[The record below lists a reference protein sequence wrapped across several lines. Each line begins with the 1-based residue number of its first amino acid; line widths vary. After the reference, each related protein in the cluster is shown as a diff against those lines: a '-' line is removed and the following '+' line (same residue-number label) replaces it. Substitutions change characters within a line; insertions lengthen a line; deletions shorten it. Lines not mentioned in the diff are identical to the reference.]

1 MSLRLLPWFALAG
14 LLLAGP
20 GFAEDGPRIARVRPV
35 PDLPYLIVDV
45 EYPRGGA
52 ELSFTFE
59 ADGKPAPSRAVG
71 GGSEPTR
78 LQATYLVY
86 PGAACRRLVA
96 RWGEGAGERTAPAM
110 PAWKAP
116 ALAVLLDRLG
126 DREALFEAADLDFQ
140 VFPPA
145 AASFVQEGAPLVPR
159 RVEAGGP
166 GERLRISPR
175 WRPGLNEIRMTVT
188 GPAERRE
195 RTFTFVLLED
205 GGLAMGD
212 AARLV
217 YGEVGSKS
225 GPFHRLVVDG
235 DAVAVSDEALGKLQ
249 VTDGGWIFERPVL
262 VAKLQGRLDGQ
273 ATLRIERK
281 GSFLLGEYEPVGQHR
296 IWVGPAGGGEKGA
309 SGLRRDPVEDDPRYR
324 SIFARID
331 AEVDALLADHPQR
344 GAEGFCHVR
353 WRAKQRLLSEK
364 YGVTWRSPD
373 ELNPQVIF
381 D

>member
-1 MSLRLLPWFALAG
+1 MSLRLLPCCALAG
-14 LLLAGP
+14 LLLADSV
-20 GFAEDGPRIARVRPV
+20 AARNGPRIASVRPV

-59 ADGKPAPSRAVG
+59 ADGKPAPSRALG

-78 LQATYLVY
+78 LQATYLVH

-96 RWGEGAGERTAPAM
+96 RWGEGKEERTAPAT

-116 ALAVLLDRLG
+116 GLAVLLDRLG
-126 DREALFEAADLDFQ
+126 DREALLEATSLEFQ

-145 AASFVQEGAPLVPR
+145 VASFFHDGMPVLPT

-175 WRPGLNEIRMTVT
+175 WHPGLNQIQMDVT
-188 GPAERRE
+188 SPTGKRA

-205 GGLAMGD
+205 GGLAPGD
-212 AARLV
+212 TARLT
-217 YGEVGSKS
+217 YGEVGTRS
-225 GPFHRLVVDG
+225 GPFYRLAVEG
-235 DAVAVSDEALGKLQ
+235 DALAVAGDEIGK
-249 VTDGGWIFERPVL
+249 VPAADDGWILASQVR
-262 VAKLQGRLDGQ
+262 VAKLEARTAGQ

-281 GSFLLGEYEPVGQHR
+281 GSFLVGEYEPVSEHR
-296 IWVGPAGGGEKGA
+296 IRVGPAGGGEKGTG
-309 SGLRRDPVEDDPRYR
+309 GLRRDPVEDDPRYQKV
-324 SIFARID
+324 FAGID

-344 GAEGFCHVR
+344 GSEGFCYVR
-353 WRAKQRLLSEK
+353 WRAKKRLLAEK
-364 YGVTWRSPD
+364 YGIAWQSPD